1 MAGEKAKNFK
11 GSSKRLLKYLRPF
24 WVPVIFVMLFA
35 AASTVFSIVGPKV
48 LALATDELA
57 NGLVR
62 IVTGAQGGIDFG
74 YIGKVLL
81 LLGGIYLLSAGFSYA
96 QGFIMAGVTA
106 DLSYG
111 LRGRHREEN
120 QQAAPFLLPPGEP
133 GRRALPHHQRRGH
146 ADKLL
151 KPKRHPDDY
160 LGVHP
165 HRRADYDA
173 HHQLAAHLGGPVHCA
188 GVAGVCHGD
197 CQVLPKAL

>member
-1 MAGEKAKNFK
+1 MSQRGHAPRHGGPAMAGEKAKNFK

-81 LLGGIYLLSAGFSYA
+81 LLGDHHLCVCVIGVIDRKQ
-96 QGFIMAGVTA
+96 QGA
-106 DLSYG
+106 
-111 LRGRHREEN
+111 
-120 QQAAPFLLPPGEP
+120 QQAGQQS
-133 GRRALPHHQRRGH
+133 RNQ
-146 ADKLL
+146 
-151 KPKRHPDDY
+151 
-160 LGVHP
+160 
-165 HRRADYDA
+165 
-173 HHQLAAHLGGPVHCA
+173 HLGRFPPSESHHAPPPFCKISYHA
-188 GVAGVCHGD
+188 GA
-197 CQVLPKAL
+197 QKKTSFFF